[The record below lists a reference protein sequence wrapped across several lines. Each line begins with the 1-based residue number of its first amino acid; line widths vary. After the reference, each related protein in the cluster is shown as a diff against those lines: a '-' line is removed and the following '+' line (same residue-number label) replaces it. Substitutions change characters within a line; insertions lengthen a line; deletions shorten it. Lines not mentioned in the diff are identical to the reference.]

1 MERGLTI
8 EFDKELHYLLKNI
21 SFLSG
26 YTIKGFVFKI
36 IKDYLI
42 KHKEELIK
50 EYNFD
55 YFINTLNS
63 FLERG
68 ENGKR
73 KNNWIG

>member
-8 EFDKELHYLLKNI
+8 EFDKELHHLLKII
-21 SFLSG
+21 SFHGG

-42 KHKEELIK
+42 EHKEELIK
-50 EYNFD
+50 ENNFE

-68 ENGKR
+68 KNGKR